1 MVIMKPRGKVV
12 FTDVF
17 CGAYFTFAV
26 SKEGHVYG
34 FGLSNYHQLG
44 KLLPHSLRHLNTLPV
59 AVLNLLLLFLILQA
73 LKAQTLALF
82 QSSSLL
88 SRTLPPPGWVSQGDN
103 TTLCV

>member
-59 AVLNLLLLFLILQA
+59 AVLNLLLFLILQA